1 MIYLFMVL
9 GGVMIFGVFI
19 LPTIQKASDYSKNK
33 IGENKTRIEKSKE
46 KQRIVNNQNSL
57 EKQYLE
63 KKKTFKYLSDEHLLE
78 MFKKQ
83 KNSLHP
89 KILLA
94 IEETLVERKLINHSP
109 THEKI
114 QNLEER
120 FANNNT
126 KSYQKTSETEIKN
139 FATSLSFIIK
149 NHNTSQKDKIYAK
162 AKELSEN
169 IFYSSFRDIGKL
181 PIALNTISNPL
192 IDYKKTPNQAK
203 YFAIWQTLKGTILE
217 LPSNPEIINEN
228 YDTTECVSLIK
239 SLIRNSSENIVKI
252 ENGEI

>member
-1 MIYLFMVL
+1 MVL
-9 GGVMIFGVFI
+9 GAILIFGVFI
-19 LPTIQKASDYSKNK
+19 LPSIQKASDYSKNK
-33 IGENKTRIEKSKE
+33 IGENKTRIANSKE
-46 KQRIVNNQNSL
+46 KQRIAINQNQL

-78 MFKKQ
+78 MFQKQ
-83 KNSLHP
+83 KDSLHP

-94 IEETLVERKLINHSP
+94 LEEILVERKLINHSP
-109 THEKI
+109 THEKMQKI
-114 QNLEER
+114 EER
-120 FANNNT
+120 FTNNNT
-126 KSYQKTSETEIKN
+126 KPYQKTSETEIEN

-149 NHNTSQKDKIYAK
+149 NHNTSQKGKINAK
-162 AKELSEN
+162 ATELSEN
-169 IFYSSFRDIGKL
+169 IFYSSFRDIDRL

-203 YFAIWQTLKGTILE
+203 YFAIWKTLKGTILE
-217 LPSNPEIINEN
+217 LPNNPEIINEN
-228 YDTTECVSLIK
+228 YDTRECVSLIK